1 VRGYG
6 VPAPTITDKIA
17 GSRPRERRESLSLFA
32 DAQARA
38 RRVARRLLRAA
49 ERPDERVLPAQ
60 PERNHHAH
68 PMPCSPHPLL
78 LTHCP
83 RRLQLRRDAT
93 ESRPRRRTLTEA
105 LSSAHVGELQGKIEI
120 TVDVSGMAL
129 NNCSSSLPSRCLQL
143 CFRDDNCYPFV
154 PGSGGPVFN

>member
-1 VRGYG
+1 MR
-6 VPAPTITDKIA
+6 T
-17 GSRPRERRESLSLFA
+17 
-32 DAQARA
+32 
-38 RRVARRLLRAA
+38 
-49 ERPDERVLPAQ
+49 
-60 PERNHHAH
+60 HA
-68 PMPCSPHPLL
+68 L
-78 LTHCP
+78 LTAPALLTLALGACSYG
-83 RRLQLRRDAT
+83 DAT
-93 ESRPRRRTLTEA
+93 DLDLDVGTLTEA